1 MPNARKKAEAPKV
14 QGDIELAYAALA
26 MYSDHE
32 SLSKEEIMTLLQI
45 ALRDGS
51 MTDREREIL
60 RGLFNRIREEDVAAD
75 TWRQLQ
81 TIRQDYSI

>member
-1 MPNARKKAEAPKV
+1 MPHARKKAADPKV

-26 MYSDHE
+26 VYSDDG
-32 SLSKEEIMTLLQI
+32 SLSKDELMTLLQI

-60 RGLFNRIREEDVAAD
+60 RGLFNRIREEDVDAE

-81 TIRQDYSI
+81 DIRRDYSI

>member
-26 MYSDHE
+26 MYSDDG
-32 SLSKEEIMTLLQI
+32 SLSKDELMTLLQI

-60 RGLFNRIREEDVAAD
+60 RGLFNRIREEDVDAD

-81 TIRQDYSI
+81 DIRRDYSI

>member
-1 MPNARKKAEAPKV
+1 MPNARKKAANPKV

-26 MYSDHE
+26 MYSDDQ
-32 SLSKEEIMTLLQI
+32 SLSKDELMTLLQI

-60 RGLFNRIREEDVAAD
+60 RGLFSRIREEDVAAD
-75 TWRQLQ
+75 TWLQLQ
-81 TIRQDYSI
+81 TIRSDYSI